1 MGGKLWPGLGPK
13 RNYFDSIFFLTQLMS
28 IPEIYLPNPV
38 EIYNFFT
45 QPNEKYCITKI
56 ILEKSRHSSDE
67 NTDVIGGIL
76 QG

>member
-1 MGGKLWPGLGPK
+1 MAGVGAERETILTP
-13 RNYFDSIFFLTQLMS
+13 FFFTQLMS
-28 IPEIYLPNPV
+28 IPEIYSPNPV

-67 NTDVIGGIL
+67 NTDVIGIL
-76 QG
+76 HG